1 MLIAVGALEPAPAY
15 AVIPEHVVTSVL
27 RELSPDAGGR
37 AGLDRVFRRLEAEQ
51 PALADFLAGELANLE
66 TAEAQ
71 TVAYY
76 LFLAVGQAF
85 HAAFGP
91 RVPALSTADLDHAL
105 DVLLAD
111 GEVRSHACRA
121 GSFSQDR
128 VACLQPALMDAVM
141 GEIDYAYGALSVVG
155 PEAGELETTTARNEV
170 DPILQVLLVQVV
182 ALTRAVSP
190 G

>member
-15 AVIPEHVVTSVL
+15 AVVPEHIVASVL
-27 RELSPDAGGR
+27 RDLAPDGGGR
-37 AGLDRVFRRLEAEQ
+37 AELDRVFRRLEAEQ
-51 PALADFLAGELANLE
+51 PALTEFLASELSNLE
-66 TAEAQ
+66 TADAQ
-71 TVAYY
+71 AVAYY

-85 HAAFGP
+85 YSAFGG
-91 RVPALSTADLDHAL
+91 RLPALSSADLDHAL
-105 DVLLAD
+105 DALLAD
-111 GEVRSHACRA
+111 GEVRSHACRV

-141 GEIDYAYGALSVVG
+141 GEIDYAYGALAAAE
-155 PEAGELETTTARNEV
+155 PQGELESTTARNEI

-190 G
+190 A